1 MIYFL
6 TFLCVVETLILT
18 GCIYYLWRFS
28 RIILKVED
36 GVENALDILDQ
47 RYQSISKVLEIPLF
61 YDSPEIKRVVTDVKE
76 SREAILA
83 VANSI
88 ANIEEVQDDEG

>member
-6 TFLCVVETLILT
+6 TFLCVVEALILT

-61 YDSPEIKRVVTDVKE
+61 FDSPEIKRVVTDVKE